1 MSEHVET
8 DTAVLRELRRVRR
21 ERRLGDTEWF
31 DVLYRVYLFALVGTI
46 AVVFASDSIAG
57 LIDEPISTDLILERG
72 PSIAGVVAVLAFGIG
87 VRNGAEGGP
96 ISVESADVRHLMLA
110 PISRTKV
117 LLRPIT
123 QRLRA
128 VTFGLALGL
137 AVLGQL
143 VAREI
148 EGSRAAWAA
157 SGALFG
163 VLVAA
168 FYVGAAVVAHALRLP
183 RAAASVVAT
192 LAVAWQS
199 LTAWKIWEGEAT
211 GWERIGPGNLAG
223 SVLFW
228 GIRQRAIDL
237 IAIVAAVLLVACALA
252 LGGRLRLQPLER
264 RGQLVSQLRFAAT
277 VQDIRTVVLLRRQLS
292 AESVR
297 STPWFGRSS
306 SLRRTA
312 DATPLPRPPARP
324 RLGQGPVVDRFPT
337 YVWRRGLAS
346 IRRLPLSRLM
356 RMVGLAAVAGVS
368 ASLTVTSSWLFLILL
383 VGASF
388 LLGLEAVEPLAQEVD
403 RPDLTDGFPE
413 PRGWLFAHH
422 LVAPAVLLVVAAML
436 GAAAAALVNA
446 DHAAGAFALAVPVAW
461 AGAIGAVV
469 TTVRD
474 APDPP
479 ALANTTITGA
489 DRDVES
495 PFSMPEF
502 SGFSNIATGALPII
516 LSAIAAGP
524 VAAMRIQPDPSTVS
538 RSIVGVALC
547 LVVMTFWVVR
557 RDRWSASLRQFFAA
571 GRAAPG
577 ARG

>member
-96 ISVESADVRHLMLA
+96 ISVEPADVRHLMLA

-128 VTFGLALGL
+128 VAFGLALGL

-183 RAAASVVAT
+183 RAAASAVAT